1 MIADVIPLRKKEL
14 NLILIAEATAATE
27 SAFWSFTI
35 VDVVTAF
42 LGAAAVW
49 FAWGGLTTWRKQL
62 KGTTEYE
69 VARRLLHS
77 TLKVRDNIKHARNP
91 AIFGGELH
99 NALSEFKIE
108 GDSLTASQYD
118 KNRAVYGRRM
128 EYVDASVT
136 ELTTALTEA
145 EVLWGIDV
153 HKAFDPLFKSVND
166 LRRAVILFIRWS
178 MPDRQVSAEK
188 IKEVESI
195 IYDAMEGEADDDY
208 ANELIR
214 AVDKIRDYCKL
225 KLK

>member
-1 MIADVIPLRKKEL
+1 M
-14 NLILIAEATAATE
+14 LIAE
-27 SAFWSFTI
+27 SAVSNFWSFTI
-35 VDVVTAF
+35 VDVVTA
-42 LGAAAVW
+42 LLAAAAVW
-49 FAWGGLTTWRKQL
+49 LAWGGLTTWRKQL
-62 KGTTEYE
+62 KGTAEYE

-77 TLKVRDNIKHARNP
+77 TPKVRDNIKHARN
-91 AIFGGELH
+91 AVIFAGELH
-99 NALSEFKIE
+99 SDLSEFEIE
-108 GDSLTASQYD
+108 GDSLTASRYD

-136 ELTTALTEA
+136 ELTTTLTEA
-145 EVLWGIDV
+145 EVLWGIDI
-153 HKAFDPLFKSVND
+153 HETFDPLFKSVND

-178 MPDRQVSAEK
+178 ELDRRVSAEK
-188 IKEVESI
+188 RKEVEST